1 MFLLKDW
8 SGVPPSDRQ
17 TFKVFW
23 NSILVQLE
31 IWRKRDIGGTNL
43 GGILR
48 IYEPILICLS
58 NQLLW
63 MIFHATFLLVENIK
77 CELHLTINKDAFFK
91 STVLSS
97 LSRCILVCRH
107 KSVRNSFVG
116 KRSCVGFCKKRT
128 LLAFAKTQLTCFE
141 EDGTFRPFRIA
152 NMSQYF

>member
-31 IWRKRDIGGTNL
+31 IWRKWDIGGANL
-43 GGILR
+43 GGILG

-77 CELHLTINKDAFFK
+77 CDLHLTLNKNAFFK

-97 LSRCILVCRH
+97 LLRCILVCWH

-116 KRSCVGFCKKRT
+116 KRSCVGFCKKKKFVGFCKNSVD
-128 LLAFAKTQLTCFE
+128 LLWWGWYLS
-141 EDGTFRPFRIA
+141 PF
-152 NMSQYF
+152 